1 LIQLEHLETLQK
13 HIIQTEGVCLEQFIR
28 RINSTMKWY
37 LEQFFP
43 DQSVTM
49 ELDSEKECKNGKTR
63 HEICVNVLHQHYP
76 CDLKALSGGE
86 YDRCALAFMLAINE
100 LSHSPCLFLDE
111 SISSLD
117 MALSEDVLEVLKE
130 KQGQLGKIVLLISH
144 QANTGFFD
152 HVIDLS

>member
-1 LIQLEHLETLQK
+1 MEQLETLAH
-13 HIIQTEGVCLEQFIR
+13 HIVQAEGICLEKFIAR
-28 RINSTMKWY
+28 VNTTMKWY

-43 DQSVTM
+43 DQTVTM
-49 ELDSEKECKNGKTR
+49 ELDSERECKNGKIR
-63 HEICVNVLHQHYP
+63 HEICVHVLHRHHP

-117 MALSEDVLEVLKE
+117 MSLSEDVLEVIKT
-130 KQGQLGKIVLLISH
+130 KQSELHKIVLLVSH

-152 HVIDLS
+152 HVITI